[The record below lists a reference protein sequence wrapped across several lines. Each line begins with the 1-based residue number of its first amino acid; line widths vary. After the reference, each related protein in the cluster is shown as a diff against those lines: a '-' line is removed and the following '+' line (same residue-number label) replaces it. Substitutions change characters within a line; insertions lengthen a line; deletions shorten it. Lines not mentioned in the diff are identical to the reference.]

1 MVRNPIWDCPVP
13 AQLGVEAL
21 WGFWGLAALPSLPG
35 ASPIP
40 ACASHVPCVP
50 QVQQLLSRYLA
61 LGGSLTGPLLQE
73 IKGRRLCNLQEEQ
86 IQQIPAAAIG

>member
-1 MVRNPIWDCPVP
+1 MEAPWGF
-13 AQLGVEAL
+13 LGV
-21 WGFWGLAALPSLPG
+21 GSAAILTRSISLP
-35 ASPIP
+35 
-40 ACASHVPCVP
+40 CPCPP

-73 IKGRRLCNLQEEQ
+73 IGGKHLCKLQEEQ